1 MTSVSGSALDLIA
14 VAAGIVVVLLVAAFG
29 GVVIYRMA
37 SNDIDLSRLISE
49 PNGDA
54 STSRFQFLIFT
65 FLIAISFFLIV
76 AATHN
81 FPGVPQGVL
90 VLLGISGS
98 SYLVSKGIQFSDD
111 AGVEDRP
118 PMVMITPQ
126 TACVGPKTPPIQ
138 FKAEVIRQT
147 NQDVTWSLTSSL
159 AKPGSIDPTTGL
171 YTPPPAA
178 DGADAP
184 TSGVVNVKAT
194 SKADGSLSDNA
205 VLTLIYG

>member
-1 MTSVSGSALDLIA
+1 MTPQSALDFIA

-29 GVVIYRMA
+29 GVVVYRMA
-37 SNDIDLSRLISE
+37 TNDIDLSRLISE

-54 STSRFQFLIFT
+54 STSRFQFLVFT
-65 FLIAISFFLIV
+65 FVIAISFFLIV
-76 AATHN
+76 AATHS

-126 TACVGPKTPPIQ
+126 TACVGPKTPSIQ

-147 NQDVTWSLTSSL
+147 NQDVIWSLTSSL
-159 AKPGSIDPTTGL
+159 ADPGKIDPSGS
-171 YTPPPAA
+171 YTPPEAGA
-178 DGADAP
+178 DGTLTP
-184 TSGVVNVKAT
+184 GVVNVKAT

-205 VLTLIYG
+205 VVTVV